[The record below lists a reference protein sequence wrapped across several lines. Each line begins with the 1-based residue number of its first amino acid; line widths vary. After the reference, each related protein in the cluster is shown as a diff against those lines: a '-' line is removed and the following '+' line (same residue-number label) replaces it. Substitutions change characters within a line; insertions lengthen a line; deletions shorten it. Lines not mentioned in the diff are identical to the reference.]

1 MHRFRRTLSS
11 WSVCDSPR
19 MPDTLGPQC
28 ANHTIRAQRFD
39 EVYRA
44 AFARPD
50 FIGWG
55 WCGWMDKWESAE
67 PIMQH
72 SGLQDAFGNWNQP
85 IADRMSQFG
94 KEMYRIA
101 TVQR

>member
-1 MHRFRRTLSS
+1 MRQSHH
-11 WSVCDSPR
+11 PR
-19 MPDTLGPQC
+19 
-28 ANHTIRAQRFD
+28 QRFD

-94 KEMYRIA
+94 KEMYQIA
-101 TVQR
+101 QP